1 MRWPGRT
8 IWDTRVQSV
17 CGILSADSAD
27 GPTVYASASF
37 AQVSLDPPRVAVSLN
52 RTYALEAA
60 VGKERRFAINV
71 VPVGQSRVVHRLM
84 QLRRRQPRKA
94 QLLGLEI
101 LHDRHEIPYIANALR
116 NIFCEVEQ
124 VVDSGDR
131 RLYVS
136 RVIESRI
143 NQALAAQRPALFR
156 EVMEAGSRFAPVRRL
171 VRTVLALSGVRDL
184 ARGVLF
190 ALRPPPPPD
199 IARVTYEMAGATE
212 AEIAEILRYDLV
224 DSSRRLSIPR
234 APAVVR
240 RRIGLCVVGTSWGSF
255 HCQLVR
261 QANPAARLF
270 VCGQDPVRTAR
281 LAKAVRA
288 EDWFLG
294 LEKAVHDDRVQALT
308 LALPHYLHRQA
319 AEMAAAAG
327 KHALV
332 EKPLATTLSDA
343 DAMIAAARRA
353 GTILMVAEDMHFRP
367 AVREAVS
374 RIARGDIGEPLYL
387 LAHAGG
393 VRRPRG
399 WAADRER
406 MGGGVLMD
414 IGVHYVRGLRLLMG
428 EPDSVLAVRAMQIDT
443 RIGGEDSVQVLFS
456 SAVGWQAHMLCS
468 WATNR
473 GHTPDIVVLGD
484 RGTFHLWPG
493 ARYLD
498 YYPVTP
504 RLLPRLL
511 SLARPYRLRDWLL
524 RPSLQRVRVRLP
536 DRDGTGYVAEVR
548 EFLATVAEER
558 PPASHPVDARRDLEI
573 VLRSYE
579 ALERGER
586 VPVPSY
592 IPSQED

>member
-17 CGILSADSAD
+17 CGILSADTAE
-27 GPTVYASASF
+27 GPTLYASASF
-37 AQVSLDPPRVAVSLN
+37 AQVSLHPPRVAVNLN

-71 VPVGQSRVVHRLM
+71 IAVGQARLVDRLM
-84 QLRRRQPRKA
+84 QLRRRQPRRA
-94 QLLGLEI
+94 EI
-101 LHDRHEIPYIANALR
+101 LGIEMARDRHEIPYMASALR
-116 NIFCEVEQ
+116 NVFCEVEQ

-136 RVIESRI
+136 RVIESRV
-143 NQALAAQRPALFR
+143 NPALGAQRPALFR
-156 EVMEAGSRFAPVRRL
+156 DVMDAGSRFGTARTMVRA
-171 VRTVLALSGVRDL
+171 VLARTGIRDL
-184 ARGVLF
+184 GKRALV

-199 IARVTYEMAGATE
+199 IAQTTYEMAGATE
-212 AEIAEILRYDLV
+212 AEITEVLRYDVV
-224 DSSRRLSIPR
+224 DTSRRLSAPR
-234 APAVVR
+234 APAIVR
-240 RRIGLCVVGTSWGSF
+240 RQIGLCVVGTSWGSF
-255 HCQLVR
+255 HCRLVR
-261 QANPAARLF
+261 RANPAARLF

-281 LAKAVRA
+281 LAKAVKA
-288 EDWFLG
+288 EGWFLG
-294 LEKAVHDDRVQALT
+294 LEKAVQDTRVQALT
-308 LALPHYLHRQA
+308 LALPHHLHRQA

-332 EKPLATTLSDA
+332 EKPLATTLLDA
-343 DAMIAAARRA
+343 DAIIAAARRA

-374 RIARGDIGEPLYL
+374 RIERGDLGEPLYL

-399 WAADRER
+399 WAADRDR

-428 EPDSVLAVRAMQIDT
+428 EPDSVLATRSMQIDT
-443 RIGGEDSVQVLFS
+443 KIGGEDSVQLLFS
-456 SAVGWQAHMLCS
+456 SSAGWQAHLLCS

-473 GHTPDIVVLGD
+473 GHAPDLVVLGD

-498 YYPVTP
+498 YYPVSP
-504 RLLPRLL
+504 PLLPRLV
-511 SLARPYRLRDWLL
+511 SLVRPHRLRDWLL
-524 RPSLQRVRVRLP
+524 RPSLERVRVRLP

-548 EFLATVAEER
+548 EFFAAIAHDR
-558 PPASHPVDARRDLEI
+558 PPASRPRDARRDLEI

-579 ALERGER
+579 ALDRGER
-586 VPVPSY
+586 LAVPSY